1 MPDASTQTRSEIL
14 GKKYD
19 AEKPT
24 RFELKETTKKKYD
37 DAIKRLKDI
46 DLTKPSEFF
55 AFVESKRG
63 LPRQNIGESAEKH
76 YLSAIKYHLI
86 KENIPV
92 PDAYQKRIDEL
103 YGKQNEQDVKQE
115 LKPKLLEKYVPYEKL
130 MEAQKKLADNKEK
143 TEKQWM
149 DYLVA
154 SLYTLIPPLRNNYGD
169 MKVYARRGPT
179 RTGNEL
185 IWTKKPVII
194 MRDYKTNRTNGE
206 VPIPVSK
213 ELQDV
218 ITSWFAHLGGRP
230 PYLFG
235 TKYNDTATLKLIAS
249 AFGTTGKFVGI
260 DNLRHA
266 YIQHHLPA
274 IATNTEKRR
283 DLADRMLHTV
293 ATQQNYYSQNVE
305 GEEDV

>member
-1 MPDASTQTRSEIL
+1 METQTEARF
-14 GKKYD
+14 
-19 AEKPT
+19 T
-24 RFELKETTKKKYD
+24 RRPLKETTIKKYNQ
-37 DAIKRLKDI
+37 AIERLKGI
-46 DLTKPSEFF
+46 DLSKPQEFF
-55 AFVESKRG
+55 DYVAENE
-63 LPRQNIGESAEKH
+63 LGESAEKQH
-76 YLSAIKYHLI
+76 LSAIKYYLS
-86 KENIPV
+86 KENRPF
-92 PDAYQKRIDEL
+92 PDAYQRRIDTL
-103 YGKQNEQDVKQE
+103 YGKQNEEDVKQK

-130 MEAQKKLADNKEK
+130 LEAQKKLADNKDK

-149 DYLVA
+149 DYLVS
-154 SLYTLIPPLRNNYGD
+154 SLYTLIPPIRNEYGD
-169 MKVYARRGPT
+169 MKVFSRRGKT

-185 IWTKKPVII
+185 IWAKKPVII
-194 MRDYKTNRTNGE
+194 MRDYKTNGTNGAVE
-206 VPIPVSK
+206 LPISK

-218 ITSWFAHLGGRP
+218 ITAWFAHLGGRP

-266 YIQHHLPA
+266 YIQHHLPP

-283 DLADRMLHTV
+283 VLADRMLHSV

-305 GEEDV
+305 GAEEV

>member
-1 MPDASTQTRSEIL
+1 MNKMSDAATQTRPEIL
-14 GKKYD
+14 TKKYNAD
-19 AEKPT
+19 QPT
-24 RFELKETTKKKYD
+24 RKPLKETTIKKYEQ
-37 DAIKRLKDI
+37 AIARLKDI
-46 DLTKPSEFF
+46 DLDDPQEFF
-55 AFVESKRG
+55 DYVAEKE
-63 LPRQNIGESAEKH
+63 LGESAEKQH
-76 YLSAIKYHLI
+76 LSAIKYHFI
-86 KENIPV
+86 KENKPF
-92 PDAYQKRIDEL
+92 PDAYQRRIDEL
-103 YGKQNEQDVKQE
+103 YGKQNEQDTKQE
-115 LKPKLLEKYVPYEKL
+115 LKPKLLAKFVPFEKL
-130 MEAQKKLADNKEK
+130 MEAQKKLADNKDK

-154 SLYTLIPPLRNNYGD
+154 SLYTLIPPIRNEYGD
-169 MKVYARRGPT
+169 MKVFGRRGPT

-185 IWTKKPVII
+185 IWAKKPVII
-194 MRDYKTNRTNGE
+194 MRDYKTNGTNGE
-206 VPIPVSK
+206 VELPISK

-218 ITSWFAHLGGRP
+218 ITAWFNHLGGRP

-235 TKYNDTATLKLIAS
+235 TKYNDTASLKLIAS

-283 DLADRMLHTV
+283 ILADRMLHSV

-305 GEEDV
+305 GAEV